1 MEEFVNS
8 CSSPQSHGRHWH
20 DTGNVRF
27 GRSGLI
33 ERITKCEPSL
43 SVQKLASNACI
54 MHYALC
60 YGHAIVHC
68 VNAIS
73 IFALKTLECIAF
85 YYTIKPRLYMV
96 SYHNL
101 LYVVT
106 LMPNICSSFL
116 QVTVQLCKEEVHTW
130 KPF

>member
-1 MEEFVNS
+1 MY
-8 CSSPQSHGRHWH
+8 
-20 DTGNVRF
+20 
-27 GRSGLI
+27 
-33 ERITKCEPSL
+33 
-43 SVQKLASNACI
+43 
-54 MHYALC
+54 YALRIMLWPC
-60 YGHAIVHC
+60 
-68 VNAIS
+68 NSAIS

-116 QVTVQLCKEEVHTW
+116 QVTVQLYKEEVHTW
-130 KPF
+130 KPFGERIPSVPCEEQDRTSHPLL